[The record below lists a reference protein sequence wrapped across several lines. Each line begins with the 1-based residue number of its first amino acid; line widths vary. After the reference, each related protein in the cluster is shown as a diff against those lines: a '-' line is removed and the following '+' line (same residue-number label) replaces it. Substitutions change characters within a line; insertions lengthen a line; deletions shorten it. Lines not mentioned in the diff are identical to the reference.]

1 MTARNY
7 FLAFLLVAVA
17 AFLVWWI
24 ALRPSPMQ
32 MSGAGGPPI
41 VRVEVPELSGDAIS
55 GEALYNRSCAS
66 CHGVNAAG
74 QDGVAPPLI
83 HVIYEP
89 NHHGD
94 AAFQLAAQRGVRA
107 HHWPFGDMPPVEGV
121 DPGEIDQIV
130 SYVRT
135 LQRANGIH

>member
-1 MTARNY
+1 MAAKNY

-17 AFLVWWI
+17 AFFVWWI

-41 VRVEVPELSGDAIS
+41 VRVEVPELSGDALS
-55 GEALYNRSCAS
+55 GEALFNRNCAS

-74 QDGVAPPLI
+74 QEGVAPPLV

-107 HHWPFGDMPPVEGV
+107 HHWPFGDMPPVKGV
-121 DPGEIDQIV
+121 APGEIDQIV
-130 SYVRT
+130 SYVRR